1 MTIPES
7 QTLTELPEYMFHQC
21 PNLKEVTIPATI
33 TTIPETAFSQ
43 CPKDLVIKA
52 PSGSAA
58 ETFANEQGINFE
70 AV

>member
-1 MTIPES
+1 
-7 QTLTELPEYMFHQC
+7 MFHQC

-58 ETFANEQGINFE
+58 ETFANDHGINFE